1 MTLNIMGTTY
11 TVNRYNFK
19 DKPIFEKRHIGGYCD
34 STEKEIAIVNLE
46 TYPGFEDES
55 PEYCRKA
62 EKDTMRHEIVHAF
75 LSESGLDDS
84 SLAFDRGWAK
94 NEEMV
99 DWIAKQFHKILEVF
113 KAADCL

>member
-1 MTLNIMGTTY
+1 MELNIMGTTY

-34 STEKEIAIVNLE
+34 SVEKEIAIVNLE
-46 TYPGFEDES
+46 TYPDFEDET
-55 PEYCRKA
+55 PEHCREE
-62 EKDTMRHEIVHAF
+62 EKYTLRHEIVHAF

-84 SLAFDRGWAK
+84 SLAFDHAWAR